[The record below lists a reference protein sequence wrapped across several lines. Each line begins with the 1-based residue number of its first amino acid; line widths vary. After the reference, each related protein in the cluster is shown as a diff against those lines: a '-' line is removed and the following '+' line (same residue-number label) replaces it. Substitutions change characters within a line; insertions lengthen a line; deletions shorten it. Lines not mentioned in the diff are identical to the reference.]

1 MKSRTILFRTTLFLG
16 VLLSSQAQAQDLAT
30 LKSYWH
36 DDRIDFFETA
46 TEMGQNAAL
55 NVFGYS
61 FVRSECQLYAS
72 QQPGTLSLDLYWSEE
87 LQDNATI
94 ATQESVE
101 TVLAAGYE
109 KKATEGYVYPTEQP
123 GTVPLKLYYNAEL
136 KDYYT
141 TTPDS
146 GEAAARESGYEFV
159 RIEGY
164 VFPLT
169 ADEPAP

>member
-1 MKSRTILFRTTLFLG
+1 MKSKTILFRMTLFLG
-16 VLLSSQAQAQDLAT
+16 VLLSSQAQAQELAT

-46 TEMGQNAAL
+46 TAMGQDAAL

-61 FVRSECQLYAS
+61 FVRSECRLYAS
-72 QQPGTLSLDLYWSEE
+72 EQPDTTSLDLYWSEE

-94 ATQESVE
+94 ATQASVDE
-101 TVLAAGYE
+101 VLAAGYE
-109 KKATEGYVYPTEQP
+109 KKATEGYVFTTEQP
-123 GTVPLKLYYNAEL
+123 DTVPLKLFYNAEL
-136 KDYYT
+136 QDYYT

-146 GEAAARESGYEFV
+146 GEAAARESGYAFV

-164 VFPLT
+164 VFPA
-169 ADEPAP
+169 ADDQ

>member
-1 MKSRTILFRTTLFLG
+1 MKPRTILFITTPFLFF
-16 VLLSSQAQAQDLAT
+16 LLSSQAQAEELAT

-61 FVRSECQLYAS
+61 FVRSECQLYPRR
-72 QQPGTLSLDLYWSEE
+72 QPDTVSLDLYWSEE

-94 ATQESVE
+94 ATAASVE

-109 KKATEGYVYPTEQP
+109 KKATEGYVFPTEQP
-123 GTVPLKLYYNAEL
+123 GTVPLKLFYSSEL
-136 KDYYT
+136 QDYYT
-141 TTPDS
+141 TTADS

-159 RIEGY
+159 RVEGY
-164 VFPLT
+164 VFPLA